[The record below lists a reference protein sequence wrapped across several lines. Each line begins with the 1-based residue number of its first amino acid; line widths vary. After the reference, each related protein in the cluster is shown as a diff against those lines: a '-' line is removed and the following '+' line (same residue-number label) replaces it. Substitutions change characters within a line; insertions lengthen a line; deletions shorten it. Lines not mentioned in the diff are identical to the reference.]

1 MEVIIFAWAV
11 ALIFWTWLL
20 VKETRD
26 ALELTRQARE
36 TAKDNLRLF
45 STRNELRYVEFIFTD
60 GKTRTYEARR
70 YSRSDGYFSVFDK
83 DGNLIVEISE
93 KDVKEV
99 RLTRHTEYTYLE
111 PRMTLEGYYVRG
123 RNPEANSRS

>member
-20 VKETRD
+20 VKETRE

-45 STRNELRYVEFIFTD
+45 STRNELRYVEIIFTD

-70 YSRSDGYFSVFDK
+70 YSRSDGYFSVFEDRK
-83 DGNLIVEISE
+83 ST
-93 KDVKEV
+93 
-99 RLTRHTEYTYLE
+99 RL
-111 PRMTLEGYYVRG
+111 
-123 RNPEANSRS
+123 NSSHVATPYAVICWKKKRET